1 MSSVFDVA
9 KYILEK
15 RSPMTAMKLEK
26 ITYYSQAWSLV
37 WDSAPLF
44 NEPIE
49 AWMNG
54 PVIPVLFNVH
64 RGKFQVSKE
73 DIEGNSNKLTDSQK
87 ETIDS
92 VIHFYADKSAQW
104 LSDLT
109 HREQPWIEAR
119 NGIAS
124 NERGCNEITHASMHE
139 YYSSIQ

>member
-1 MSSVFDVA
+1 MSAVFDVA

-26 ITYYSQAWSLV
+26 IIYYSQAWSLV

-64 RGKFQVSKE
+64 RGKFQVR
-73 DIEGNSNKLTDSQK
+73 
-87 ETIDS
+87 
-92 VIHFYADKSAQW
+92 AQV
-104 LSDLT
+104 
-109 HREQPWIEAR
+109 
-119 NGIAS
+119 
-124 NERGCNEITHASMHE
+124 
-139 YYSSIQ
+139 